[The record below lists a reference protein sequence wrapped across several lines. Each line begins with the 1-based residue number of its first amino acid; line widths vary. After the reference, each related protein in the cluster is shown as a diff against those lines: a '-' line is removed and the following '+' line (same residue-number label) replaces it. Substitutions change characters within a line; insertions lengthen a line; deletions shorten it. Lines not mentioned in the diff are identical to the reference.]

1 MSSLILTEVTI
12 AAGGMENPD
21 VQQALI
27 DTLKNLS
34 ETEEMSGTDRKI
46 YILKLSLRYLEDEL
60 AQVRKRLAEIEEE

>member
-1 MSSLILTEVTI
+1 
-12 AAGGMENPD
+12 MENPD

>member
-1 MSSLILTEVTI
+1 
-12 AAGGMENPD
+12 MENLD

-27 DTLKNLS
+27 DTLKNFS
-34 ETEEMSGTDRKI
+34 ETEEMSGTDREI

>member
-1 MSSLILTEVTI
+1 
-12 AAGGMENPD
+12 MENPD

-34 ETEEMSGTDRKI
+34 ETEEMSGTDREI
-46 YILKLSLRYLEDEL
+46 YILKLSLRHLEDEL

>member
-1 MSSLILTEVTI
+1 
-12 AAGGMENPD
+12 MENPD
-21 VQQALI
+21 VQQARI

-34 ETEEMSGTDRKI
+34 ETEEMSGTDREI

>member
-1 MSSLILTEVTI
+1 
-12 AAGGMENPD
+12 MENPD

-27 DTLKNLS
+27 DTLKNFS
-34 ETEEMSGTDRKI
+34 EMEEMSGTDREI

>member
-1 MSSLILTEVTI
+1 
-12 AAGGMENPD
+12 MENPD

-27 DTLKNLS
+27 DTLKNFS
-34 ETEEMSGTDRKI
+34 ETEEMSGTDREI

>member
-1 MSSLILTEVTI
+1 L
-12 AAGGMENPD
+12 ENPD

-27 DTLKNLS
+27 DTLKNFS
-34 ETEEMSGTDRKI
+34 ETEEMSGTDREI